1 MPSRY
6 KSIERMMGLLVK
18 GVKLQVALPTAVSRR
33 VTGREGADQQ

>member
-18 GVKLQVALPTAVSRR
+18 GVEITSRVADRR
-33 VTGREGADQQ
+33 KSPRNWP